1 MGINPDIHTI
11 SKSLRVRVPSNIYDK
26 FLEESAKRSEDL
38 SSTIRRHLYNS
49 LNQDL
54 HEKRLEKIETCLQK
68 MASENSTFISK
79 ISEVNEGISNL
90 NVKQNDLEN
99 NIRSDKEKVVMNLT
113 KVFESLNS
121 YREIIKEFV
130 ENR

>member
-1 MGINPDIHTI
+1 M
-11 SKSLRVRVPSNIYDK
+11 K
-26 FLEESAKRSEDL
+26 
-38 SSTIRRHLYNS
+38 
-49 LNQDL
+49 
-54 HEKRLEKIETCLQK
+54 KRLEKIETCLQK